1 MKTWPQ
7 NVARFKIDGIPV
19 DHLDQRMMRKF
30 RRIAD
35 WSGWTVADHLHQA
48 MEDYIAKREAE
59 KQLQAKIIIF
69 PV

>member
-7 NVARFKIDGIPV
+7 NVARFTIDGIPV
-19 DHLDQRMMRKF
+19 DELDQRMMRKF

-35 WSGWTVADHLHQA
+35 WTGWTMADHLHQA
-48 MEDYIAKREAE
+48 MEDYTAKCDAE